1 MTKGFL
7 DYFVYN
13 IENGGLFVF
22 LMALKSRKSSLLLQ
36 FSLTSYLRKSSSL
49 LLFFIK
55 SFERGI
61 YRKPLKRLW

>member
-22 LMALKSRKSSLLLQ
+22 LMAFARLPRMYGPNLLPMFLLSS
-36 FSLTSYLRKSSSL
+36 TKMCN
-49 LLFFIK
+49 
-55 SFERGI
+55 FEA
-61 YRKPLKRLW
+61 